1 MSPFNFFKKKDK
13 DISKIDNNIQ
23 NKPNTL
29 HHSDNIITIDFALD
43 EIKKKE
49 NNIIINHLDRLRKIC
64 EDIKQSFEI
73 INSIAENI
81 ELKEIN
87 EEERLTPLINNT
99 RNIVVKSLKRES
111 SNALQIPETFEDL
124 VKFKEMIN
132 SSIKRFGEVT
142 RSHSVV
148 INNFMKKNANSL
160 RSELK
165 KITEN
170 SEKINEYYS
179 NILKDKEIID
189 RCKNN
194 LQDVINK
201 RTEIE
206 NNNSIKNSINLNI
219 KEKEKENS
227 LKQKEIKQLQEL
239 PSYNKSL
246 NHLKEIEK
254 LEKNKEEL
262 IQNIMDI
269 SNQLSKAAHKYSYGT
284 SKVTKETI
292 NVLIKEPFKI
302 INDKDISPYLE
313 FLNNLKES
321 VNTNK
326 ILLKDS
332 SKVIQYCDKMI
343 EALPK
348 FKYEIQEIILKI
360 NSLNDHDKNS
370 TLEKIKKIEDI
381 INENRKTI
389 QNETSRKEEFTNQI
403 IQEEERLKEVLD
415 KVEEQLFHICKK
427 KYRIGPS
434 EIQ

>member
-13 DISKIDNNIQ
+13 DISKIDNNHQ

-29 HHSDNIITIDFALD
+29 HHSDNIITIDFALG

-64 EDIKQSFEI
+64 EDTKQSFEI

-81 ELKEIN
+81 ELEEIN

-189 RCKNN
+189 GCKNN
-194 LQDVINK
+194 LQDVIKK
-201 RTEIE
+201 RTEIN

-219 KEKEKENS
+219 KEKEKENN

-292 NVLIKEPFKI
+292 NVIIKEPFKI

-332 SKVIQYCDKMI
+332 AKVIQYCDKMI

-360 NSLNDHDKNS
+360 NSLKDHGKNS

-403 IQEEERLKEVLD
+403 TQEEERLKEVMD
-415 KVEEQLFHICKK
+415 KIEEQLFHICKK

>member
-13 DISKIDNNIQ
+13 DISKMDNNIQ

-81 ELKEIN
+81 ELEEIN

-332 SKVIQYCDKMI
+332 AKVIQYCDKMI

>member
-23 NKPNTL
+23 NKSNAS
-29 HHSDNIITIDFALD
+29 HHSDSIVTIDFALD

-49 NNIIINHLDRLRKIC
+49 NNIILNHLDRLRKIC

-81 ELKEIN
+81 ELEEIK

-142 RSHSVV
+142 RSHSAV

-170 SEKINEYYS
+170 AEKINEYYS
-179 NILKDKEIID
+179 NILKEKEMIDK
-189 RCKNN
+189 CKNN
-194 LQDVINK
+194 LQEIINK
-201 RTEIE
+201 RTEID

-219 KEKEKENS
+219 KEKEKENN
-227 LKQKEIKQLQEL
+227 LKQKEIKELQEL
-239 PSYNKSL
+239 PSYSKSI

-292 NVLIKEPFKI
+292 NVIIKEPFKI

-332 SKVIQYCDKMI
+332 AKVLQYCDKMI
-343 EALPK
+343 ETLPK

-360 NSLNDHDKNS
+360 NSFKDHNKNS
-370 TLEKIKKIEDI
+370 TLEKIKKIEGI
-381 INENRKTI
+381 IIENRKTI

-403 IQEEERLKEVLD
+403 IQEEERLKEVMY

-434 EIQ
+434 

>member
-13 DISKIDNNIQ
+13 DISKMDNNIQ

-81 ELKEIN
+81 ELEEIN

-148 INNFMKKNANSL
+148 INNFMKKNAGSL

>member
-13 DISKIDNNIQ
+13 DISKIDNNHQ

-29 HHSDNIITIDFALD
+29 HHSNNIITIDFALG

-64 EDIKQSFEI
+64 EDTKQSFEI

-81 ELKEIN
+81 ELEEIN

-160 RSELK
+160 RTELK

-179 NILKDKEIID
+179 NILKDKEMID
-189 RCKNN
+189 KCKDN
-194 LQDVINK
+194 LQDIINK
-201 RTEIE
+201 RTEID
-206 NNNSIKNSINLNI
+206 NNNSIKDSINLNI
-219 KEKEKENS
+219 KEKEKENN

-262 IQNIMDI
+262 IQKIIDI

-292 NVLIKEPFKI
+292 NVIIKEPFKI

-332 SKVIQYCDKMI
+332 AKVIQYCDKMI
-343 EALPK
+343 EILPK

-360 NSLNDHDKNS
+360 NSLKDHDKNS

-403 IQEEERLKEVLD
+403 IQEEERLKEVMD

-427 KYRIGPS
+427 KYRISPS
-434 EIQ
+434 

>member
-81 ELKEIN
+81 ELEEIN
-87 EEERLTPLINNT
+87 EEQRLTPLINNT

-148 INNFMKKNANSL
+148 INNFMKKNASSL

-194 LQDVINK
+194 LRDVINK

-284 SKVTKETI
+284 SKVTKEII

-332 SKVIQYCDKMI
+332 AKVIQYCDKMI
-343 EALPK
+343 ETLPK